1 MQKKSAKNKDVR
13 CPYKESTTTTNTSIK
28 KFLNTNSIEEIID
41 KSKNPIIFFYDEN
54 NSDWILSE
62 NGTLRLIFQ
71 TEENNYQPRSF
82 EDSFICNNLQFI
94 FTNKDKFV
102 SLKNRNKITSNS
114 TDFYDIAENCINS
127 KTAFALDILL
137 YGSIESNDWKIPLY
151 IEEGLKWLAQ

>member
-1 MQKKSAKNKDVR
+1 MQKSDKNRDVR
-13 CPYKESTTTTNTSIK
+13 CPYEESTTTTNASIK
-28 KFLNTNSIEEIID
+28 KFLKTNSINEIID
-41 KSKNPIIFFYDEN
+41 KSKNPIVFFYDEN
-54 NSDWILSE
+54 DSDWKLSE
-62 NGTLRLIFQ
+62 DGTLRLTFQ
-71 TEENNYQPRSF
+71 IEENSYQPRSF

-102 SLKNRNKITSNS
+102 SLKNREEIISNS
-114 TDFYDIAENCINS
+114 TDFYNIAENCIDS